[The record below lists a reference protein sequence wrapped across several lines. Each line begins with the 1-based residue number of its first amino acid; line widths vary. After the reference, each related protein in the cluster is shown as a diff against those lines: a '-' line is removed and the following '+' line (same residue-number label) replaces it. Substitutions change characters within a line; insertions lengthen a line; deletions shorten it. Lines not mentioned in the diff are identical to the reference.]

1 MFTDESMTE
10 RKEITEIEAIK
21 QEEAPQQNETTEQ
34 QLTKAPSPPKY
45 SVVLRFWNTPK
56 ELDVVDIVSCQNRF
70 TKANFVKFIDTD
82 GRLWDNVPQDDV
94 ILITNYPGK
103 EDMEDF
109 MRLKRETVELNKLI
123 ANKKP
128 DRDDVSIS

>member
-1 MFTDESMTE
+1 MTE
-10 RKEITEIEAIK
+10 DKAKYNVEDSRLDTVEAAEQEIESTK
-21 QEEAPQQNETTEQ
+21 PTGRPSNE
-34 QLTKAPSPPKY
+34 PPRY
-45 SVVLRFWNTPK
+45 AVVLRFWNTPQ
-56 ELDVVDIVSCQNRF
+56 ELEVVDIVSCRNRF
-70 TKANFVKFIDTD
+70 TQENYVKFIDTD

-123 ANKKP
+123 ASKKP
-128 DRDDVSIS
+128 DMDDVSIR